1 MKYVLLD
8 EGITSREKNK
18 LFLNINGVRQGMFL
32 KGADIHNP
40 VLLYLHGG
48 PGSPEIAFDSD
59 TPSALDQM
67 FMVCWWEQRGA
78 GISYSK
84 KIPAES
90 MCINQLVDDAIAVA
104 DYLRFSSY
112 TILGNHRAREYFN

>member
-1 MKYVLLD
+1 MQETKKIN
-8 EGITSREKNK
+8 EK

-59 TPSALDQM
+59 SPSGLDKM
-67 FMVCWWEQRGA
+67 FIVCWWEQRGA

-90 MCINQLVDDAIAVA
+90 MCIKQLVEDAIAVT
-104 DYLRFSSY
+104 DYLQERFKKEKIY
-112 TILGNHRAREYFN
+112 LLGHS